1 MRGPGLRLPLEVRRT
16 WRCPR
21 CGAERKVP
29 GDVVQVRCLCV
40 PDGVTMKLVHEPVSV
55 VLRSLNPKSRYAPEP
70 KRSGDLPPRKPLEDE
85 PVPPPAAE
93 APAAALPEEEAQTG
107 MSVPPDADSIPG
119 E

>member
-21 CGAERKVP
+21 CAAERKVP

-40 PDGVTMKLVHEPVSV
+40 PDGVTMKLVQEPVSA
-55 VLRSLNPKSRYAPEP
+55 VLRSLNPKPRHGPEP

-85 PVPPPAAE
+85 PVPPPVAA
-93 APAAALPEEEAQTG
+93 APAVLPVEETSPEMAAPPEPDG
-107 MSVPPDADSIPG
+107 PPA